1 MTIQAIDVCLKEI
14 HGQEGTFYHN
24 CVPIN
29 HNNLSMKHGMHMEL
43 DNDYQMD
50 CSILNIIEHVKT
62 CLDNFGTRVIC
73 KQYL

>member
-29 HNNLSMKHGMHMEL
+29 HNNWWKQDNQMNNYLSH
-43 DNDYQMD
+43 
-50 CSILNIIEHVKT
+50 
-62 CLDNFGTRVIC
+62 
-73 KQYL
+73 